1 MRRRR
6 MYNPNA
12 EEVSSARPQAK
23 REKKRTDPQV
33 RAKAEE
39 LAATGMP
46 FQLAMAVALGR
57 VDLNT
62 ALERMARDQKVDR
75 VMAKYDLGRA
85 LATQVVLEQADLTT
99 ILAQRRMSDHREK
112 NRFRS
117 CLDENLSS
125 GLVMSYS
132 LHGGRVI
139 EGRVV
144 AVEPYQARLKA
155 NESGVVEDIHKLQ
168 FKYAC
173 ASADVSRV
181 AKLMSRDPELTANPK
196 APILRPQDRYSIS
209 DKRLFQISDQSLTM
223 EATLLEGEL
232 FKGSLDWF
240 GRFELGFTL
249 TDGST
254 KVHLFRHALNR
265 VRTES

>member
-12 EEVSSARPQAK
+12 ADSQSERPKAK

-33 RAKAEE
+33 RSKAEE

-62 ALERMARDQKVDR
+62 ALERMARDQKVER

-85 LATQVVLEQADLTT
+85 LATQVVLEQADLSI
-99 ILAQRRMSDHREK
+99 ILAQRRMADHREK

-117 CLDENLSS
+117 CLDESLNSGAVLS
-125 GLVMSYS
+125 YA
-132 LHGGRVI
+132 LHGNRTVHGRI
-139 EGRVV
+139 I
-144 AVEPYQARLKA
+144 AVEPYQAKIKE
-155 NESGVVEDIHKLQ
+155 NESGSEEEIHKLQ

-173 ASADVSRV
+173 AYSDFGQLES
-181 AKLMSRDPELTANPK
+181 LMSRDVDLSKSPK
-196 APILRPQDRYSIS
+196 APILSGDRYSI
-209 DKRLFQISDQSLTM
+209 LISVIP
-223 EATLLEGEL
+223 
-232 FKGSLDWF
+232 F
-240 GRFELGFTL
+240 
-249 TDGST
+249 
-254 KVHLFRHALNR
+254 
-265 VRTES
+265 